1 MNGDVTYWLMVGGW
15 IFVLIWIPI
24 VIAINRKTHPGALFI
39 LFFAEMWERFSYY
52 GMRALLTLYM
62 TKVLFESL
70 STAAAES
77 QALGIY
83 GGYTAMVY
91 LFPVIGGLIADRVFG
106 FRKAIIWGGA
116 LMALGHFAL
125 ALEGMFFEGSMP
137 LFFASLGLIIV
148 GNGYFKPNISSFL
161 GEFYEKNDP
170 RKDGAF
176 SIFYM
181 GVNIGA
187 FLSTL
192 TCGYVGETISWH
204 YGFGLA
210 GIGMVI
216 GLLVFWI
223 ASRRF
228 GEKGQPPALPEGK
241 KSSMGRDL
249 PIYVGSIIAVPI
261 VAFFLNI
268 NKLLSSILLIAGLGI
283 LIYFLVYGLR
293 SEDKKEGQ
301 RLWVVAVLFIFHTI
315 FWALFEQAGGS
326 LTLFT
331 EKNVDR
337 VIMGSEIP
345 SSVFQSLNAF
355 FIMILAPVFSFIWIR
370 LNKANA
376 EPSTPMK
383 FVLGLAQLGLG
394 FAIIVLGASAFSEM
408 GTVPVIFI
416 VLMYLFHTTGE
427 LSLSPVGLSMI
438 TKLSPAKIVGFVMG
452 AWFLSISLANNM
464 AGEIGKLTT
473 GDTEEVA
480 EQNPEDQAQPE
491 EEKIPTLD
499 ELLAS
504 APQSFEKSLADFAG
518 VKGKIQEGLAKFEE
532 DEAPEGLM
540 EQANGGLASL
550 GLLNQKMADLNTLL
564 NQNSQILQSRMD
576 TSQSYMKNYIRSLD
590 EGVTSLGKSVGDLSQ
605 GLDGLLSAA
614 DNWRGSLA
622 SFEKA
627 TASLDSLPTANDS
640 MLMIVKTNVAE
651 MENVLADAKQ
661 IDSISSLETAGKIY
675 SLNKY
680 NSVYITWGIFVVFGA
695 AIVLLL
701 LVPVLRKW
709 MHGIH

>member
-1 MNGDVTYWLMVGGW
+1 MDFDFTFWLMIIGW
-15 IFVLIWIPI
+15 IFVILWIPF
-24 VIAINRKTHPGALFI
+24 VIASNRKTHPRALFV

-62 TKVLFESL
+62 TKVLFEQL
-70 STAAAES
+70 GTAAAEKE
-77 QALGIY
+77 ALGIY

-91 LFPVIGGLIADRVFG
+91 LFPVVGGLIADRIFG

-116 LMALGHFAL
+116 LMALGHFTL
-125 ALEGMFFEGSMP
+125 ALEGMLFEGSKI

-176 SIFYM
+176 TIFYM

-192 TCGYVGETISWH
+192 TCGYVGEKISWH

-223 ASRRF
+223 AAKRF
-228 GEKGQPPALPEGK
+228 GEKGLPPAPAEGK
-241 KSSMGRDL
+241 PSGIGRDL
-249 PIYVGSIIAVPI
+249 PIYLGSIVAVPI
-261 VAFFLNI
+261 VAFFLDI
-268 NKLLSSILLIAGLGI
+268 NTVLSYILGAAGVAMI
-283 LIYFLVYGLR
+283 LYFVFYGLR
-293 SEDKKEGQ
+293 SENKAEGQ
-301 RLWVVAVLFIFHTI
+301 RLWVVAVLFVFHAL

-337 VIMGSEIP
+337 VILGSEIP

-355 FIMILAPVFSFIWIR
+355 FIIILAPVFSFIWIR
-370 LNKANA
+370 LNKANR

-394 FAIIVLGASAFSEM
+394 YGIIVLGASVFSEM
-408 GTVPVIFI
+408 GTVPVIFL

-438 TKLSPAKIVGFVMG
+438 TKLSPVKIVGFVMG

-464 AGEIGKLTT
+464 AGLIGQLTT
-473 GDTEEVA
+473 GESHGSAQTAEKEEA
-480 EQNPEDQAQPE
+480 E
-491 EEKIPTLD
+491 EEKVPTYQ
-499 ELLAS
+499 ELLAAIPERIQAQIPIIRNSSS
-504 APQSFEKSLADFAG
+504 A
-518 VKGKIQEGLAKFEE
+518 INEGLGKFEE
-532 DEAPEGLM
+532 GKAPEGLLAKA
-540 EQANGGLASL
+540 EEGLSKLEAACGKLDQIQSL
-550 GLLNQKMADLNTLL
+550 TLQTNNLLQTKL
-564 NQNSQILQSRMD
+564 D
-576 TSQSYMKNYIRSLD
+576 TSSTFMKNYIKNL
-590 EGVTSLGKSVGDLSQ
+590 EKGTIALEKSADGFSQ

-614 DNWRGSLA
+614 DEWRKSLESISSA
-622 SFEKA
+622 AK
-627 TASLDSLPTANDS
+627 SLDSLPTANDS
-640 MLMIVKTNVAE
+640 VLMLVKTSSGT
-651 MENVLADAKQ
+651 VLKESADLGEYPMIEA
-661 IDSISSLETAGKIY
+661 LETAGKIY
-675 SLNKY
+675 SMNKY
-680 NSVYITWGIFVVFGA
+680 NKVYITWGIYVVLGA
-695 AIVLLL
+695 ALIL
-701 LVPVLRKW
+701 LVLVPTLRKW